1 MYGIKHMLFQAQANN
16 QCLVQVQKM
25 AFSKILG
32 VRTLQGRTYPF
43 ITDPHKETLLW
54 GRDLILTP
62 HRLRA
67 ASFVL

>member
-32 VRTLQGRTYPF
+32 VRTLQGRIYPF
-43 ITDPHKETLLW
+43 TDPHTETLLW

-62 HRLRA
+62 PRLRA